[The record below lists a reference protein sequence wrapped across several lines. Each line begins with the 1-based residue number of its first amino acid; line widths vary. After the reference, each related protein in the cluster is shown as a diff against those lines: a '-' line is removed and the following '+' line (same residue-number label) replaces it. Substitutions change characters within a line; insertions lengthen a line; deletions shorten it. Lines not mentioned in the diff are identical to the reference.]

1 MCNLQTTNYQEKIC
15 RVIIE
20 LVAEIFLLYI
30 VNKHQCTVADP
41 GGKGAMTLPGPVK
54 ISHRQDGRQRR
65 PNRFHVCHPLTWP
78 LNYLLM

>member
-1 MCNLQTTNYQEKIC
+1 MCDLQTTNHQEKIC

-41 GGKGAMTLPGPVK
+41 GGGEGGHDPP
-54 ISHRQDGRQRR
+54 
-65 PNRFHVCHPLTWP
+65 WP
-78 LNYLLM
+78 CKNKS